1 MRPIN
6 KQPPFQMNEKYAYP
20 TGLGEKQINNR
31 PDSSRGANNYCAAG
45 KTGALLYTTRI
56 KRDLPSLINA
66 EI

>member
-1 MRPIN
+1 
-6 KQPPFQMNEKYAYP
+6 MNEKYAYP